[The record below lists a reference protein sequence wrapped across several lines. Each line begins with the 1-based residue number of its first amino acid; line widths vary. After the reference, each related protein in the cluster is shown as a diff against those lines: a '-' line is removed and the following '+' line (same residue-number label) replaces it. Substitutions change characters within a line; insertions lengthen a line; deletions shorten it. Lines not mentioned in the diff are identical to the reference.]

1 MAIFTQYRFNNVDN
15 DLAVLQNIA
24 DKCVLHNWII
34 DKFDATNKELY
45 IHSTGNGNQNLY
57 YSMKIIDGGNHKKL
71 HIYGNTGFNTNQSY
85 DNQPGKWTPDYAGIG
100 GNFFAIPLI
109 TQYLF
114 INQSGIF
121 IALDSVLPTIIVWNV
136 PISGR
141 KVVLIYVGSIESY
154 KSNETEGNVIFDFRA
169 APIPYFYTGVIY
181 NAIFNNLY
189 GRKDVDYI
197 PDTGLI
203 YYFNS
208 TKIIYSTIILSYHI
222 GSSSVRNTIGG
233 FIYNQAVRM
242 NSYTNKSSLIKPIIS
257 IRHDIGGYN
266 YFFPVGELPY
276 YAGVHYPYYTVG
288 TEVTYGTRK
297 FVALPLVEY
306 TASYGVF
313 IEIA

>member
-1 MAIFTQYRFNNVDN
+1 MAIFTQYRFNNVNN

-24 DKCVLHNWII
+24 DKCVLHGWTV
-34 DKFDATNKELY
+34 DKFDTTNKELY
-45 IHSTGNGNQNLY
+45 IHSAGNGYQNLY
-57 YSMKIIDGGNHKKL
+57 YSMKIIDGGSYKKL
-71 HIYGNTGFNTNQSY
+71 YIYGNTGFNTSQSFS
-85 DNQPGKWTPDYAGIG
+85 NQPGKWTPDYITSYNRYAD
-100 GNFFAIPLI
+100 GNVFAIPLI

-121 IALDSVLPTIIVWNV
+121 MGLDSVLPTISLVFDAS
-136 PISGR
+136 ISGR
-141 KVVLIYVGSIESY
+141 KVVLTYFGSIESY
-154 KSNETEGNVIFDFRA
+154 KSNETEGNVLFDCRVARSCF
-169 APIPYFYTGVIY
+169 
-181 NAIFNNLY
+181 NAIFNN
-189 GRKDVDYI
+189 VYI
-197 PDTGLI
+197 DLDSISSGFI

-208 TKIIYSTIILSYHI
+208 QKIIYSTITLSYKAGI
-222 GSSSVRNTIGG
+222 TGVYDTVGS

-257 IRHDIGGYN
+257 ISHSIGGYN

-297 FVALPLVEY
+297 FVAIPLVEY